1 MVLANLVHQGEM
13 KEAGSLDLTPVRSGG
28 SIRHQVDT
36 ELSLG
41 GLNSSVGGSGRDL
54 EVKKPSVSYSLQRRE
69 RLPGIPE

>member
-28 SIRHQVDT
+28 TIRHQVDT

-41 GLNSSVGGSGRDL
+41 GLDSSVGGSGRDL
-54 EVKKPSVSYSLQRRE
+54 GRKKTISVLSQPRQSWDSL
-69 RLPGIPE
+69 P

>member
-54 EVKKPSVSYSLQRRE
+54 EVKKSFSE
-69 RLPGIPE
+69 RPRIEKGEVTWNP

>member
-1 MVLANLVHQGEM
+1 M
-13 KEAGSLDLTPVRSGG
+13 KEAGSLDLTSVRSGG

-54 EVKKPSVSYSLQRRE
+54 EVKKSISE
-69 RLPGIPE
+69 RPRIEKGEVTWNP